1 MKFIP
6 RKAQA
11 EILAYES
18 GKLGVSA
25 VPGSGKTHTLA
36 MLAAKLAEKMIGLT
50 NRSMIPGTEPVVLV
64 VTFSNSAVNN
74 FKARIAGLMVERGL
88 IPGVGYEV
96 RTLHSMAAEIVR
108 LGGEKLGLDPE
119 ATIIDAFT
127 SEYILWKIIDR
138 QPEER
143 LRAAFDAISSSK
155 FDENYLN
162 QKYTETWQ
170 DKFTL
175 ICQTVIKRAK
185 DIGISAP
192 RLSEAVSQAQS
203 NPGLGESSTLLTL
216 ISEVYEGYQAQLA
229 AYPGYDYEDLMAYAY
244 QILNSDPVFLAR
256 MRERWPYILEDEA
269 QDSSEI
275 QERVLKLLSGENGNW
290 VRVGDPNQAI
300 NVSFTTSNPD
310 FLKDFLKIADRT
322 VDLDCS
328 GRSTKSILSCANRLI
343 RWTAEDHPIASMRD
357 ALARPYIH
365 LTPKNDASPNPPDQP
380 ARVIFDPKAYRTDEE
395 IAVVSKLAIRHAQMN
410 PKETIA
416 ILAPTNERGLKF
428 SEFIRESEIE
438 VIEFLKS
445 TVQDRDTG
453 NILATIFKWL
463 ARPRVM
469 KSQFTDL
476 FKLLMSR
483 PKELDFYLDE
493 TGQTQAMKIFGKF
506 RQDKVVDFFYPESE
520 RAFEDQL
527 RSFGAEEIVYQT
539 LIRVRELARKWLE
552 SRCLRIDQL
561 VLLIAQDI
569 FVNPVDL
576 SIANRLARAVLRVTQ
591 SDPTVTFDD
600 MAQQIIEA
608 AERPEVSSGP
618 GDEEGDFDPNL
629 YRGKIVVTTY
639 HKSKGLEWDQVFLTS
654 LNNYD
659 FPIGR
664 AYREKGYMETYRSQ
678 LYYARDR
685 MDVQSEAIEQMECL
699 CADPP
704 RVYYEGVATGK
715 NADSYAAERLRL
727 LFVGIT
733 RAKKGLY
740 ASWNIGKL
748 GKPMVEAIS
757 VRSLRQMLNEDQ
769 KGGKAAS

>member
-18 GKLGVSA
+18 GTLGVSA

-50 NRSMIPGTEPVVLV
+50 NHAMIPGTEPVVLV

-108 LGGEKLGLDPE
+108 AGGEKLGLDPE

-127 SEYILWKIIDR
+127 SEYILWKIVGR
-138 QPEER
+138 LPEER
-143 LRAAFDAISSSK
+143 MRAVFDSISSPK
-155 FDENYLN
+155 LEANYLTR
-162 QKYTETWQ
+162 KFTESWP

-175 ICQTVIKRAK
+175 ICQYVIKRAK
-185 DIGISAP
+185 DIGLSES
-192 RLSEAVSQAQS
+192 RLSEAIS
-203 NPGLGESSTLLTL
+203 ESGAADDFQLLAL
-216 ISEVYEGYQAQLA
+216 ISEVYEAYQAQLS

-244 QILNSDPVFLAR
+244 RILSSDPVFLNR
-256 MRERWPYILEDEA
+256 MRARWPYILEDEA

-275 QERVLKLLSGENGNW
+275 QERVLKLLSGDNGNW

-300 NVSFTTSNPD
+300 NVSFTTSNPE
-310 FLKDFLKIADRT
+310 FLKNFLKVADRT

-343 RWTAEDHPIASMRD
+343 RWTEEAHPIISMRG
-357 ALARPYIH
+357 ALTRPYIH

-380 ARVIFDPKAYRTDEE
+380 QRVIFDPKPYRSDEE
-395 IAVVSKLAIRHAQMN
+395 IAAISKLAIRHAQLN

-428 SEFIRESEIE
+428 SELIRESDIE
-438 VIEFLKS
+438 AIEFLKS
-445 TVQDRDTG
+445 TVQDCDTG
-453 NILATIFKWL
+453 NILAAIFKWL

-493 TGQTQAMKIFGKF
+493 SGQAQAMKILGKF

-520 RAFEDQL
+520 RDFEDRL
-527 RSFGAEEIVYQT
+527 RAVGAEEIVFQT
-539 LIRVRELARKWLE
+539 LIRIRELARKWLE

-569 FVNPVDL
+569 FVDPVDL

-591 SDPTVTFDD
+591 SDPTLTFDD

-608 AERPEVSSGP
+608 AERPEVSSSP
-618 GDEEGDFDPNL
+618 GGEEADFDPNL

-664 AYREKGYMETYRSQ
+664 AYREEGYSESYRSQ
-678 LYYARDR
+678 VYYARGA

-704 RVYYEGVATGK
+704 RVYYEGAATGK

-740 ASWNIGKL
+740 CSWNVGKL
-748 GKPMVEAIS
+748 RKPMVEAIP
-757 VRSLRQMLNEDQ
+757 VRSIRTLLNEER
-769 KGGKAAS
+769 KGGERAS